1 MRKPINCIPI
11 TRRDPSRLEEADAL
25 YREAISMRADYVQ
38 AYINRG
44 DVLLKLNRSDE
55 AQEVS
60 YPRTLLNSAYP
71 KILRP
76 SV

>member
-1 MRKPINCIPI
+1 
-11 TRRDPSRLEEADAL
+11 
-25 YREAISMRADYVQ
+25 MRADYVQ

-60 YPRTLLNSAYP
+60 YTVLDLC
-71 KILRP
+71 
-76 SV
+76 

>member
-1 MRKPINCIPI
+1 MEGPGCVNSFKTIAFLM
-11 TRRDPSRLEEADAL
+11 RRDPSRLEEADAL

-60 YPRTLLNSAYP
+60 YTVLDLC
-71 KILRP
+71 
-76 SV
+76 